1 MTCASLAP
9 LDFTCLQMLVDRNR
23 RYQEHDQHYGDSRR
37 NGPVLLAK
45 NSVHRVWPIMVA
57 SEPPSKSGTTNSP
70 TMGTKHKRAPAPRP
84 RNARGSVMTKKVF
97 QRGQPRSAA
106 ASRRLSSSFSKLA

>member
-37 NGPVLLAK
+37 NGPVLVGKKFRPQGLADHGGIGTAQQIR
-45 NSVHRVWPIMVA
+45 NDELTDDGHEA
-57 SEPPSKSGTTNSP
+57 QKS
-70 TMGTKHKRAPAPRP
+70 PAPRP
-84 RNARGSVMTKKVF
+84 RTPRGSVMTKKVF

-106 ASRRLSSSFSKLA
+106 ASSRLSSNFSKVA